1 MPKNPEWNSNFI
13 VGIGSKLWYYV
24 FIARFMDE
32 RGKSGG
38 HEPPLFPLPCHILA
52 FLSSG
57 SHEPPLFP
65 LPYHHI
71 WLFRAK
77 LLFWMVYLGPLKCDF
92 WKSSR
97 VTQKSTTQT
106 IFSILLKI
114 DILWVEFLNC
124 FTRKFLTNLIEYCI
138 LKYHKV

>member
-1 MPKNPEWNSNFI
+1 MKR
-13 VGIGSKLWYYV
+13 IGSSDLHTFLFFNIYANLSFKR
-24 FIARFMDE
+24 AGE
-32 RGKSGG
+32 GG
-38 HEPPLFPLPCHILA
+38 QEPPLFPLPCYILA
-52 FLSSG
+52 FFSSG

-77 LLFWMVYLGPLKCDF
+77 LLFEMVYLGPLKCDF